1 MVGDKNRQKQP
12 RGEQRTARRRGDSFV
27 QKGEQIVN
35 TTREDS
41 HGQTDRETDRQTDG
55 VTMVKISFQ
64 SVAGQKVEK
73 ENDGDKTEIL
83 IPHPMVS
90 KGSCASVITAGCH
103 RRRGS
108 SAFRWPAGQLAPA
121 RGGEGAVTASPFTC
135 NQNMH
140 ILVFFVSLCTS
151 Y

>member
-1 MVGDKNRQKQP
+1 
-12 RGEQRTARRRGDSFV
+12 
-27 QKGEQIVN
+27 
-35 TTREDS
+35 
-41 HGQTDRETDRQTDG
+41 
-55 VTMVKISFQ
+55 MVKISFQ

-90 KGSCASVITAGCH
+90 DCSCLSLITAGCH

-108 SAFRWPAGQLAPA
+108 SAFRWPAGQSAPA
-121 RGGEGAVTASPFTC
+121 RGRGRGAVTASPFTWK
-135 NQNMH
+135 QNMH
-140 ILVFFVSLCTS
+140 ILLFFVSLCTS